1 MVWVYGAGGGSQ
13 RRSSFGLRVPVGLV
27 MV

>member
-1 MVWVYGAGGGSQ
+1 MAWVYGAGGGSQ
-13 RRSSFGLRVPVGLV
+13 RRSPFGLRVTGCPV